1 MNKKKVAI
9 LAIAILL
16 IVGWGVKK
24 KFESSNLVVRTAPIT
39 SGGLNDTI
47 TLEGVVEPETEE
59 TIYAEVPVVVEKVE
73 LKVGAKVNKGDTI
86 LSFTGEA
93 KKEIEKS
100 LEEISIQVNTS
111 EALLDT
117 IKRQAK
123 NAGFEAEVTA
133 QQAKV
138 NKELLDQDAI
148 SSIEV
153 AKSVSMANKASSEY
167 EDLKARGL
175 VEEQK
180 YNLLVL
186 KQKDLEKKF
195 KSIGEDLK
203 APQSGIV
210 TNLSV
215 ENGTILR
222 QGQKIL
228 SIAKEGNYKIK
239 IEAPANLISSIKEGS
254 EANVRDLSNSGK
266 YAYKGNITKVSRVA
280 RDDAKKRK
288 VIDIEVALENGE
300 GLNPGFLTSVEIV
313 GGFSDTAK
321 LVDSFS
327 VLEENERFFVYMVKD
342 GVIEKVPVEIGA
354 QTNLKYEILNLPVGT
369 KIVIN
374 PSRVK
379 SGQRV
384 KEI

>member
-16 IVGWGVKK
+16 IAGWGVKK

-254 EANVRDLSNSGK
+254 EANVRDLSNGGK